1 MCVSARNVCSLHDDD
16 IKVISLSTMMETLRF
31 VPAADWDESMED
43 PKNAD
48 LWDKSWDDDKLDDD
62 FARQLREQLTQPQQ
76 QQPPQPQKTS

>member
-1 MCVSARNVCSLHDDD
+1 MTSPL
-16 IKVISLSTMMETLRF
+16 TMMQTLRF
-31 VPAADWDESMED
+31 VPFADWDESMED

-62 FARQLREQLTQPQQ
+62 FARQLREQLAQPQQ

>member
-1 MCVSARNVCSLHDDD
+1 MCVFAKDVCPLHNNNQ
-16 IKVISLSTMMETLRF
+16 VISLLTMMETLRF
-31 VPAADWDESMED
+31 VPSADWDESMED

>member
-1 MCVSARNVCSLHDDD
+1 MEKSKEDRHTFVEDD
-16 IKVISLSTMMETLRF
+16 EF
-31 VPAADWDESMED
+31 EEFEQEDWDESMED

-62 FARQLREQLTQPQQ
+62 FARQLREQLAQPQQ